1 MPVVVHKPA
10 QASENGNEH
19 GNDNKHDNGKQNG
32 SGNERDPA
40 NAVQSELIRSTITA
54 RCAKCHGEQKPKGD
68 LNLAALASPEQ
79 LRAQPDV
86 VQRMIEAID
95 SQDMPPESEP
105 ALDAVERPKLLTALK
120 ALLRDAVARQPH
132 SNWPVRRL
140 NRWQYNYSVR
150 DLLLLNRDLFELPEK
165 LMTRHDA
172 YLRDALQRADTAKA
186 GEFQLPAK
194 LRVSSQT
201 LAPAPGFQGLKPFP
215 KDLRAE
221 HGFDNQANQL
231 SLSPLLL
238 DQFLRLSVSLV
249 DSPDFNPQNVGQW
262 AEWFAAPPAAADL
275 TAEVQRRVRSMA
287 RRAFR
292 GSIDDETVTRYSNFA
307 LAKIQ
312 AGMSF
317 PDSMKRVLSALLSS
331 PSFLYRIPA
340 TDESTAQVELASNL
354 SFFLWS
360 SGPDEELLQLAE
372 RGELNRPEVRSRT
385 IDRMLRDPKIERFLD
400 SFPAQ
405 WLQLENTLAATP
417 DPGINRYFSLIGDQP
432 ASLQMVVEPLLLFDA
447 MFLENRPLAQLV
459 QPPFAYRSEFL
470 QRWYF
475 SDLKPP
481 MVDGIAVQAE
491 NQRRDEQRNLLQK
504 AVAVT
509 QRELDALLNPLRQQ
523 LLAQKKAATANSSVT
538 DLKPIAAWEFDED
551 LQDRVGKLHLKAHGK
566 VELKDGTARLQQSF
580 LQSAP
585 LTFELKAKTLEVVC
599 QVHQLEERGGGV
611 MGVQGPGDFFDTIV
625 LGERKPKH
633 WISGSNGFARTDDFG
648 DSTAETKQGQWIHL
662 AMVYTADG
670 TTTLYRDGEIYG
682 KPFNRGLATF
692 PAEQTSILFGL
703 RHLPAGG
710 NKFLSITL
718 DHARLYDRA
727 LSVEEVRAAP
737 AGQSFVIT
745 EAELRQAMSVDQRG
759 RYDQLRTALEKDKG
773 SLQAIP
779 ANRDAA
785 KEQQQAVQQFD
796 DELRR
801 LMRMNEFTRMPVTDA
816 RFGGVITNAA
826 MATMNSGPKRTHPIA
841 RGAWIIGVIFNDPPP
856 PPPNDIPPLN
866 EDQGP
871 QEQTIREKFAAHRAN
886 PSCAGCHQRIDPLGF
901 AMENFDITGRWR
913 AKYENGKPVDAS
925 GSLLRQYPFQ
935 DVTEFKAAIVRE
947 DERFARA
954 FAAHLL
960 RYALARN
967 LTPADS
973 LSVEAIVTANKPSHY
988 AIRDLVRAVS
998 EQIPLTKPEK

>member
-1 MPVVVHKPA
+1 
-10 QASENGNEH
+10 S
-19 GNDNKHDNGKQNG
+19 
-32 SGNERDPA
+32 
-40 NAVQSELIRSTITA
+40 
-54 RCAKCHGEQKPKGD
+54 
-68 LNLAALASPEQ
+68 
-79 LRAQPDV
+79 
-86 VQRMIEAID
+86 
-95 SQDMPPESEP
+95 
-105 ALDAVERPKLLTALK
+105 LTLT
-120 ALLRDAVARQPH
+120 P
-132 SNWPVRRL
+132 
-140 NRWQYNYSVR
+140 
-150 DLLLLNRDLFELPEK
+150 
-165 LMTRHDA
+165 T
-172 YLRDALQRADTAKA
+172 T
-186 GEFQLPAK
+186 
-194 LRVSSQT
+194 
-201 LAPAPGFQGLKPFP
+201 GFQGLKPFP

-238 DQFLRLSVSLV
+238 DQFLRLSISLV

-262 AEWFAAPPAAADL
+262 AEWFAAPPAPADL

-292 GSIDDETVTRYSNFA
+292 GSVDDETVSRYTAFA

-317 PDSMKRVLSALLSS
+317 PDSMKKVLSAILSS

-340 TDESTAQVELASNL
+340 TDDASAQFELASNL
-354 SFFLWS
+354 SYFFWS

-372 RGELNRPEVRSRT
+372 RGELGRAEVRART
-385 IDRMLRDPKIERFLD
+385 IERMLHDPKIERFLD

-417 DPGINRYFSLIGDQP
+417 DPGINRYFHLIPDQP

-447 MFLENRPLAQLV
+447 MFLENRPLVQLV

-481 MVDGIAVQAE
+481 TVDAAALQAE
-491 NQRRDEQRNLLQK
+491 NRHRDEQRNQLQQSI
-504 AVAVT
+504 AAT
-509 QRELDALLNPLRQQ
+509 QRELEAILKPIREHLLT
-523 LLAQKKAATANSSVT
+523 QKKASAANQAPDDVKLP
-538 DLKPIAAWEFDED
+538 DLKLADIKPLAAWEFDED
-551 LQDRVGKLHLKAHGK
+551 LQDRVGKLHLKSHGN
-566 VELKDGTARLQQSF
+566 VAFKDGTVRLQQSY

-585 LTFELKAKTLEVVC
+585 LPVELKTKTLEVVC
-599 QVHQLEERGGGV
+599 QVHQLAERGGGV

-625 LGERKPKH
+625 LGERKPQH
-633 WISGSNGFARTDDFG
+633 WISGSNGFVRTDDFG
-648 DSTAETKQGQWIHL
+648 DSAAETKQDQWIHL
-662 AMVYTADG
+662 TMVYAADG
-670 TTTLYRDGEIYG
+670 TTTLYRDGERYG
-682 KPFNRGLATF
+682 QPFNKGLATF
-692 PAEQTSILFGL
+692 PAQQTSIVFGL

-710 NKFLSITL
+710 NKFLTITL
-718 DHARLYDRA
+718 DRARLYDRA
-727 LSVEEVRAAP
+727 LSADEVRAAA

-745 EAELRQAMSVDQRG
+745 EGDLRQAMSDEQRG
-759 RYDQLRTALEKDKG
+759 RYDQLRQAKVKDTG
-773 SLQAIP
+773 LLQALP
-779 ANRDAA
+779 ANRDAV

-801 LMRMNEFTRMPVTDA
+801 LLRLNEFTRLPVADA

-871 QEQTIREKFAAHRAN
+871 KEQTIREKFAAHRAN

-913 AKYENGKPVDAS
+913 ARYENGKPVDAS

-947 DERFARA
+947 DERFAKA

-960 RYALARN
+960 RFALARN
-967 LTPADS
+967 LTPADG
-973 LSVEAIVTANKPSHY
+973 LTVEAITTENKSSEY
-988 AIRDLVRAVS
+988 RLRDLVRAVA
-998 EQIPLTKPEK
+998 EQIPLTKPVQ